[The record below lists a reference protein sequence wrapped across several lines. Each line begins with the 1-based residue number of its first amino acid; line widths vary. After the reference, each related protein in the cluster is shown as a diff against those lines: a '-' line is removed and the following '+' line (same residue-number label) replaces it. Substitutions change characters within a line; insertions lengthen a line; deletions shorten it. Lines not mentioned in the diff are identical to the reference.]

1 MTQIRVTTDAE
12 RSPEFL
18 ADEFIRNLRFHQGVT
33 TNRATENDLYQ
44 ALGITVRSLL
54 MDDWLARIQS
64 QLQTGPKV
72 VAYLSAEYLLGPQL
86 LNCLLADDLEEPMR
100 AALAS
105 LGLDLDDL
113 VASEPEPGLGNGGLG
128 RLAACYIDSLATLG
142 IPAVGYGIR
151 YEYGIFRQAFID
163 GKQAEMPDKWLAGGN
178 PWEFPHTHMTQS
190 IGFGGYTESRV
201 DELGMHRTEWIPERN
216 VTAVPYNYLVPGFRN
231 GVVNTLRL
239 WSAESPDEFNLE
251 IFNAG
256 DYENAVA
263 QQVRASNLSK
273 VLYPEDSTPQG
284 KQLRL
289 SQQYFFV
296 AASIRDFLDQTVP
309 AGFPIER
316 LPERVIFQLNDT
328 HPVIGIPELLRILI
342 DQEGLTWDVAWNVV
356 TQTFAYTCHTLMPE
370 ALEVWPV
377 ELMSRLLPRHM
388 ELIYEINAR
397 FLDQV
402 RAMFPGEEDLPAR
415 MSLIQEEP
423 YRGVRM
429 AHLAVV
435 GSSKVNGVAELHSQL
450 LRDKVLAD
458 FSRMQPEKFTNVTN
472 GITPRRFL
480 RVANPGLSALIT
492 EAIGPGW
499 ETDLERLRGLE
510 PLADDASFR
519 EQFAAI
525 KAANKAR
532 FSNLLAERDDLILDP
547 TSMFD
552 VMVKRL
558 HEYKRQILKLLHVV
572 TLYQRIKS
580 NPDVPTVP
588 RTIIFG
594 AKAAPG
600 YVMAKQTIELILAV
614 AKTIDSDPDVSERLR
629 IAFPANYNVILN
641 QVIVPAAELSEQIS
655 MAGKEASGTG
665 NMKFALN
672 GALTIGTLDGANVEI
687 RDLVGPENFFLFG
700 LTEEEVSDV
709 QARGYTP
716 RDYYERDTDLRRA
729 IDALSG
735 GALLGEAQ
743 EAGAAVINHLMN
755 SDPFLVFAD
764 YRAYLEEQAVVDA
777 NYLDQ
782 ADWNRKAILNVA
794 RTGYFS
800 SDRSIQDYLDRIWHA
815 EKG

>member
-1 MTQIRVTTDAE
+1 
-12 RSPEFL
+12 
-18 ADEFIRNLRFHQGVT
+18 
-33 TNRATENDLYQ
+33 
-44 ALGITVRSLL
+44 
-54 MDDWLARIQS
+54 
-64 QLQTGPKV
+64 
-72 VAYLSAEYLLGPQL
+72 
-86 LNCLLADDLEEPMR
+86 
-100 AALAS
+100 
-105 LGLDLDDL
+105 
-113 VASEPEPGLGNGGLG
+113 
-128 RLAACYIDSLATLG
+128 
-142 IPAVGYGIR
+142 
-151 YEYGIFRQAFID
+151 
-163 GKQAEMPDKWLAGGN
+163 
-178 PWEFPHTHMTQS
+178 
-190 IGFGGYTESRV
+190 
-201 DELGMHRTEWIPERN
+201 
-216 VTAVPYNYLVPGFRN
+216 
-231 GVVNTLRL
+231 
-239 WSAESPDEFNLE
+239 
-251 IFNAG
+251 
-256 DYENAVA
+256 
-263 QQVRASNLSK
+263 
-273 VLYPEDSTPQG
+273 
-284 KQLRL
+284 
-289 SQQYFFV
+289 
-296 AASIRDFLDQTVP
+296 
-309 AGFPIER
+309 
-316 LPERVIFQLNDT
+316 
-328 HPVIGIPELLRILI
+328 
-342 DQEGLTWDVAWNVV
+342 
-356 TQTFAYTCHTLMPE
+356 
-370 ALEVWPV
+370 
-377 ELMSRLLPRHM
+377 
-388 ELIYEINAR
+388 
-397 FLDQV
+397 
-402 RAMFPGEEDLPAR
+402 
-415 MSLIQEEP
+415 
-423 YRGVRM
+423 
-429 AHLAVV
+429 
-435 GSSKVNGVAELHSQL
+435 
-450 LRDKVLAD
+450 
-458 FSRMQPEKFTNVTN
+458 
-472 GITPRRFL
+472 
-480 RVANPGLSALIT
+480 
-492 EAIGPGW
+492 
-499 ETDLERLRGLE
+499 
-510 PLADDASFR
+510 
-519 EQFAAI
+519 
-525 KAANKAR
+525 
-532 FSNLLAERDDLILDP
+532 
-547 TSMFD
+547 MFD

-735 GALLGEAQ
+735 GALLGDAQ